1 MNQPVVLTT
10 KTLLVFLIA
19 AAVLSAGV
27 AVAAAQLS
35 QPGSAGAKP
44 RANATTR
51 ELKKLNRRVTQ
62 TNRTLTGIQAAVG
75 DPSDSAASGLRRNTK
90 DTADNV
96 RKLCLAIT
104 ELPSAC

>member
-10 KTLLVFLIA
+10 KTLLVFLVA

-35 QPGSAGAKP
+35 QPASAGAKP

-51 ELKKLNRRVTQ
+51 ELKKLNHKVSQ
-62 TNRTLTGIQAAVG
+62 ANRTLTEIEAAVG
-75 DPSDSAASGLRRNTK
+75 DPSDSSGSGLRRNTR

-96 RKLCLAIT
+96 RKLCVAIT

>member
-10 KTLLVFLIA
+10 KTLLVFLVA

-35 QPGSAGAKP
+35 QPASAGAKP

-51 ELKKLNRRVTQ
+51 ELKMLNRKVSQ
-62 TNRTLTGIQAAVG
+62 ANRTLTGIEAAVG
-75 DPSDSAASGLRRNTK
+75 DPSDSSGSGLRRNTR

-96 RKLCLAIT
+96 RKLCVAIT

>member
-35 QPGSAGAKP
+35 QPASAGAKP

>member
-1 MNQPVVLTT
+1 MSQPVVLTT
-10 KTLLVFLIA
+10 KTLLAFLIA

-51 ELKKLNRRVTQ
+51 ELKKLNRRVGY
-62 TNRTLTGIQAAVG
+62 TNRTLTDIRTAIG
-75 DPSDSAASGLRRNTK
+75 DQLDSSGSGLRRNTK

>member
-10 KTLLVFLIA
+10 KTLLVFLVA

-44 RANATTR
+44 PTNATTR
-51 ELKKLNRRVTQ
+51 ELKKLNRKVSQ
-62 TNRTLTGIQAAVG
+62 ANRTLTGIEAAVG
-75 DPSDSAASGLRRNTK
+75 DPSDSSGPGLRRNTR

-96 RKLCLAIT
+96 RKLCVAIT